1 MFFTKRSLKN
11 PMDGFANYGITYK
24 GGSIFVPEASKDLK
38 NDLLFFIDLLNQ
50 SMLIVYKQ
58 LNDKQRIIFFEASN
72 ILREED
78 TSLNKLAERIS
89 KKRSISFSTT
99 KWNLTKLRDMGL
111 FATNGSRGNTKTTTE
126 LTDLGATMS
135 KMLTI
140 KKK

>member
-1 MFFTKRSLKN
+1 MKRSLKN

>member
-1 MFFTKRSLKN
+1 
-11 PMDGFANYGITYK
+11 MDGFENYGITYK
-24 GGSIFVPEASKDLK
+24 GGSIFAPEASIDLK

-50 SMLIVYKQ
+50 SMLIVFKQ
-58 LNDKQRIIFFEASN
+58 LNDNQRIIFFEASN
-72 ILREED
+72 ILRDID
-78 TSLNKLAERIS
+78 TSLNKLSERIS

-111 FATNGSRGNTKTTTE
+111 FVTNGSRGNTKTTIE
-126 LTDLGATMS
+126 LTDLGVTMS

>member
-1 MFFTKRSLKN
+1 
-11 PMDGFANYGITYK
+11 MDGFANYGITYK

>member
-1 MFFTKRSLKN
+1 MLKHLLKN
-11 PMDGFANYGITYK
+11 PMDGFETYGITYK

-38 NDLLFFIDLLNQ
+38 NDLLFLIDLLNQ
-50 SMLIVYKQ
+50 SMLIVYNQ

-89 KKRSISFSTT
+89 KKRSISFSTI

-140 KKK
+140 TKK